1 MLSKVNLNPLINPK
15 TNFLTQLGTF
25 NPKKFCQ
32 PFFKKLLGPKIKKK

>member
-25 NPKKFCQ
+25 NPKNSVNLFVKNY
-32 PFFKKLLGPKIKKK
+32 